1 MEWIYKK
8 IKITI
13 ETDGKFHFRI
23 KNSDYKRKSL
33 EDAKSCIDNELSE
46 YYTVDSRFL
55 SVLLGK
61 LNSRE
66 QDFVKNLIHE
76 LWLHDNNAYCELGIT
91 EGFEFNCRFDDLVDE
106 NVNIF

>member
-33 EDAKSCIDNELSE
+33 EDAKSCIDDELSE